1 MSETGA
7 WAGSWARGATADR
20 PGARRR
26 GRRAAGLWAL
36 FRAQTLLA
44 DSTDA
49 FALAEDDRYR
59 LGAERGAAGDGLSLR
74 YR

>member
-7 WAGSWARGATADR
+7 WAGSWARGVAVPR
-20 PGARRR
+20 PGGWRR
-26 GRRAAGLWAL
+26 GRRAAGLRAL
-36 FRAQTLLA
+36 FCAQALLA

-59 LGAERGAAGDGLSLR
+59 LGAERAAAGDGLSLR
-74 YR
+74 HR